1 MKTEQLKT
9 TLSALGYRARD
20 VKNNCAH
27 AVHAAIDL
35 TATSADLREYAK
47 KALPVH
53 VAAIIR
59 DAETIAET
67 LPALRAY
74 IAQVAGAPAVPA
86 ADGLEILDGGFSLQT
101 RFLSPTDRRGARVKV
116 WRVDRLDGKTESLT
130 VAFDHGA
137 RCPHTAAALA
147 WFSKFGAALRCPPF
161 KLVRGACDRGHV
173 FTVLF
178 N

>member
-1 MKTEQLKT
+1 MKTEQLKA
-9 TLSALGYRARD
+9 TLGTLGYRARD
-20 VKNNCAH
+20 IKNNCAH

-35 TATSADLREYAK
+35 TATSADLRAYAE
-47 KALPVH
+47 KALPVT

-74 IAQVAGAPAVPA
+74 AAGAPAVPA
-86 ADGLEILDGGFSLQT
+86 EKDPKILDGGFSLQT
-101 RFLSPTDRRGARVKV
+101 RFLSTTDRRGARVKV
-116 WRVDRLDGKTESLT
+116 WRVDRLNGKTESLT

-137 RCPHTAAALA
+137 RCPHSAAALQ
-147 WFSKFGAALRCPPF
+147 WFDKHGPLTMRPGSF